1 MKDNKRES
9 YERLTHIQ
17 KAVNEIETF
26 TTNVNK
32 NDFLNDQ
39 ILSSAVLFQFSVIGE
54 AVIHVE
60 TLLLD
65 RYEYTWYKV
74 RAFRN
79 FISHEYFNIKLDAVW
94 DIIVN
99 DLPEL
104 KQIIDTILDKEF
116 KVHPENE

>member
-1 MKDNKRES
+1 MKDSRKDS

-60 TLLLD
+60 TLLLN

-79 FISHEYFNIKLDAVW
+79 LISHEYFNIKLDAVW

-104 KQIIDTILDKEF
+104 KQIIETILHKEF
-116 KVHPENE
+116 NDHPGN